1 MTARTHPR
9 PMLLVLAV
17 RWIAVV
23 WMATMALV
31 GGQVLAERAWVT
43 VLALVGTLAWTAWL
57 TLAATR
63 RVVPVLL
70 VDLLVAVALV
80 LVSGYVQP
88 AQQVLT
94 DHPTLVGVYPMV
106 VVAAW
111 AVVLAVRGGLV
122 AGAVIAVAL
131 VAEYGVNQAPVGDLS
146 YLQALHLVTSG
157 LAYLL
162 LGGTIGVATRQFDR
176 VSHLLA
182 KGTERV
188 ARLEERE
195 RLAARI
201 HDDVLQQL
209 GRIRCLG
216 GELAERG
223 HVRAPELRQLMAQV
237 ERQERALR
245 SVFQHDGGTTAGGA
259 ASLLAALA
267 TLADTFP
274 QWPVHLVGS
283 GPVVLAEDVVVEIAA
298 AVGELLGNVVKHAH
312 ADEVWVSVLE
322 TDGDVTVDVRDDGV
336 GFDYDESAL
345 AGTGRL
351 GLLVSVQA
359 RMARLGGTALVRGR
373 PGRGAE
379 IELCLRRST

>member
-1 MTARTHPR
+1 
-9 PMLLVLAV
+9 MLLVLAV

-31 GGQVLAERAWVT
+31 GGQVLAERAWLT
-43 VLALVGTLAWTAWL
+43 VLALAGTLAWTAWL
-57 TLAATR
+57 TLAAAR
-63 RVVPVLL
+63 RVIPVLL

-94 DHPTLVGVYPMV
+94 DHPALVGVYPMV
-106 VVAAW
+106 VVAVW
-111 AVVLAVRGGLV
+111 AVVLGVRGGLA
-122 AGAVIAVAL
+122 AGAVLAVTL
-131 VAEYGVNQAPVGDLS
+131 LAEYGANQAPVGGLS
-146 YLQALHLVTSG
+146 YLQALNLITSG

-176 VSHLLA
+176 VSRLLA

-209 GRIRCLG
+209 SRIRCLG

-223 HVRAPELRQLMAQV
+223 RVRAPELRQLMAQV

-245 SVFQHDGGTTAGGA
+245 SVVQHDGHTTAGGT

-283 GPVVLAEDVVVEIAA
+283 GPVVLAEHIVAEIAA

-312 ADEVWVSVLE
+312 ADQVWVSVLE
-322 TDGDVTVDVRDDGV
+322 TDGEVTVDVRDDGV

-345 AGTGRL
+345 AAAGRL

-359 RMARLGGTALVRGR
+359 RMARLGGTALVHGR

-379 IELCLRRST
+379 IELRLRRST

>member
-1 MTARTHPR
+1 MTARAHPR

-43 VLALVGTLAWTAWL
+43 VAALAGTLAWTAWL
-57 TLAATR
+57 TLAAAR
-63 RVVPVLL
+63 RVIPVLL

-88 AQQVLT
+88 GQQVLT
-94 DHPTLVGVYPMV
+94 DHPTLLGVYPMV

-111 AVVLAVRGGLV
+111 AVVLGVRGGLA
-122 AGAVIAVAL
+122 AGVVIAVAL
-131 VAEYGVNQAPVGDLS
+131 LAEYGANQAQLGDLS
-146 YLQALHLVTSG
+146 YLQALHLIASG

-176 VSHLLA
+176 VSHQLA

-245 SVFQHDGGTTAGGA
+245 SAVQHDGHTTAGGT

-283 GPVVLAEDVVVEIAA
+283 GPVVLGDHVVAEIAA

-312 ADEVWVSVLE
+312 ADQVWVSVLA

-345 AGTGRL
+345 AATGRL

-359 RMARLGGTALVRGR
+359 RMARLGGTARVHGR

>member
-1 MTARTHPR
+1 
-9 PMLLVLAV
+9 MLLVLAV

-23 WMATMALV
+23 WMAAMALV

-43 VLALVGTLAWTAWL
+43 VAALVGTLAWTAWL
-57 TLAATR
+57 TVAAAR
-63 RVVPVLL
+63 RVAPVLL

-94 DHPTLVGVYPMV
+94 DHPTLAGVYPMV

-111 AVVLAVRGGLV
+111 AVVLGMRGGLA
-122 AGAVIAVAL
+122 AGAVIAMAL
-131 VAEYGVNQAPVGDLS
+131 LAEYVLNQAPISDLS
-146 YLQALHLVTSG
+146 YLQTLSLVTAQFG
-157 LAYLL
+157 YLL

-223 HVRAPELRQLMAQV
+223 HVTVPELRQLMAQV

-245 SVFQHDGGTTAGGA
+245 SAVQHDGHPTSGGTT
-259 ASLLAALA
+259 SLVAALA
-267 TLADTFP
+267 TVADTFP

-283 GPVVLAEDVVVEIAA
+283 GPVVLAEHAVTEIAD

-312 ADEVWVSVLE
+312 ADQVWLSVLE

-345 AGTGRL
+345 AATGRL
-351 GLLVSVQA
+351 GLLISVQA
-359 RMARLGGTALVRGR
+359 RLARLGGTVRIDGR
-373 PGRGAE
+373 PGRGTE
-379 IELCLRRST
+379 VELRLARSL